1 MNMPSRFRIAL
12 GAGAL
17 SLASLSAFAV
27 PALAADAAPAAQAPK
42 VQPYAPLQADPAGS
56 YTVDADHSGAQFSI
70 GHAGV
75 AMLTGVFGKVTGS
88 YTFDPRDRKADKA
101 DVTVQVDSVTTYL
114 PARDKMVAGA
124 GFLDAAK
131 YPTMHFV
138 GTRYVPH
145 GPRGGVL
152 HGELTLHGV
161 TRPVSFRVRL
171 IGAGDVPSLPKPWG
185 GYLSGFV
192 ADGVIDRTQ
201 FGIDTYSAGIGHKIH
216 VRVALES
223 VRNPS

>member
-1 MNMPSRFRIAL
+1 MNTLSRLSLAL
-12 GAGAL
+12 GCGAL
-17 SLASLSAFAV
+17 SLA
-27 PALAADAAPAAQAPK
+27 ALAAPAVAADAP
-42 VQPYAPLQADPAGS
+42 APLQAYTVQHADAAGS
-56 YTVDADHSGAQFSI
+56 YTIDSDHSSVQFSI

-75 AMLTGVFGKVTGS
+75 ALVNGAFTQISGS
-88 YTFDPRDRKADKA
+88 FRFDPRDPKADKA
-101 DVTVQVDSVTTYL
+101 DVTVQADSVTTYL

-131 YPTMHFV
+131 YPTLHFV

-216 VRVALES
+216 LRVALEA

>member
-27 PALAADAAPAAQAPK
+27 PALAADAAPSAQAPK

-88 YTFDPRDRKADKA
+88 YTFDPRDPKADKA
-101 DVTVQVDSVTTYL
+101 DITIPVDSIATFL
-114 PARDKMVAGA
+114 PLRDKHVLGDE
-124 GFLDAAK
+124 FLDAAK
-131 YPTMHFV
+131 FPTMHFV
-138 GTRYVPH
+138 STRYVPH
-145 GPRGGVL
+145 GPRAGVL

-161 TRPVSFRVRL
+161 TRAVAFRVHL
-171 IGAGDVPSLPKPWG
+171 VGAGEVSYLPKPWG

-192 ADGVIDRTQ
+192 ATTVIDRTD
-201 FGIDTYSAGIGHKIH
+201 FGIDAFAAGIGHK
-216 VRVALES
+216 VRVRVEVEG

>member
-1 MNMPSRFRIAL
+1 MNMPSRLRIAL

-17 SLASLSAFAV
+17 SLASLTALAA
-27 PALAADAAPAAQAPK
+27 PALAADAAPTAQAPK

-88 YTFDPRDRKADKA
+88 YTFDPRDPKADKA
-101 DVTVQVDSVTTYL
+101 DITIPVNSLDTFL
-114 PARDKMVAGA
+114 PARTKDVLAGQ
-124 GFLDAAK
+124 FLDADK

-145 GPRGGVL
+145 GRHGGVL

-161 TRPVSFRVRL
+161 TRPVAFRVHL
-171 IGAGDVPSLPKPWG
+171 VGAGEVSYLPKPWG

-192 ADGVIDRTQ
+192 ATTVIDRTD
-201 FGIDTYSAGIGHKIH
+201 FGIDAFSAGIGHK
-216 VRVALES
+216 VRVRVEIEG